1 MFPYL
6 WFMSVYALTM
16 GILNCHRIFF
26 FPALA
31 PIILDIVWI
40 AGVLIVPVISPVLET
55 QLNWLALI
63 ILFSGLFQ
71 VVVQLPALKRL
82 GFRFRWHWELDNQS
96 LRRTF
101 RLLLPSIFSFAI
113 VQMNLL
119 IDTTLG
125 FWVGPGANSALW
137 YGNRLMQFP
146 LGMFAIAMGTALLP
160 TLSAQ
165 AASRDLAAV
174 KKSISFALRSVFLII
189 LPSSVGLIVLSR
201 PITQMLFERG
211 EFDAVSTAR
220 TAAVVVCYCVGLF
233 AYSGQKIIANG
244 FFAVQ
249 DTKTPVKIGVV
260 TLLANLVMNFIL
272 MGPMKEAG
280 LALATSLA
288 GILQLALL
296 LFYVRRRI
304 PGFPYKEV
312 FRSFAGILAASLGMG
327 AVCLA
332 VLRPLESL
340 WAHATTGVLL
350 IQVGI
355 SMAAAIACYVL
366 FCFLLRVREIKE
378 AAEWIL
384 SRRSKAQPPAGS

>member
-1 MFPYL
+1 L
-6 WFMSVYALTM
+6 GDQAL
-16 GILNCHRIFF
+16 R
-26 FPALA
+26 
-31 PIILDIVWI
+31 
-40 AGVLIVPVISPVLET
+40 
-55 QLNWLALI
+55 
-63 ILFSGLFQ
+63 
-71 VVVQLPALKRL
+71 K
-82 GFRFRWHWELDNQS
+82 
-96 LRRTF
+96 TF

-119 IDTTLG
+119 VDTTLG

-165 AASRDLAAV
+165 AAAHDLDAV

-220 TAAVVVCYCVGLF
+220 TAAVVVCYCIGLF

-260 TLLANLVMNFIL
+260 TLVANIIMNFLL

-288 GILQLALL
+288 GILQLGLL
-296 LFYVRRRI
+296 LFYFRRRI
-304 PGFPYKEV
+304 PGFPFREV
-312 FRSFAGILAASLGMG
+312 FRSFVRILAASFGMG

-332 VLRPLESL
+332 VFRPLESL
-340 WAHATTGVLL
+340 WRNGTTSALL
-350 IQVGI
+350 LQVGI
-355 SMAAAIACYVL
+355 SMSAAIVCYIL
-366 FCFLLRVREIKE
+366 FCFLFRVRELKE
-378 AAEWIL
+378 AVAWMM
-384 SRRSKAQPPAGS
+384 RRKQLRDAS